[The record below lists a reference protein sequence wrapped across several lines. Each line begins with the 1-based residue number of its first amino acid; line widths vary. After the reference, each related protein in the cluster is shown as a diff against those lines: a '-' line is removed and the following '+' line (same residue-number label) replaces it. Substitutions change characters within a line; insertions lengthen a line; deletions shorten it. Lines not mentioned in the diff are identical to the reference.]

1 MAEFPPEVRMQ
12 LRVMIGDTEE
22 PYTFDDD
29 AIDEMLTVADG
40 SVRSAAANFWYSKA
54 TEYSEMVD
62 ITEAGSS
69 RKMSGLF
76 TNAMALAKQFDD
88 NDGDGD
94 TEVVTPSTTRRIV
107 RR

>member
-1 MAEFPPEVRMQ
+1 MAAYTPEERMQ
-12 LRVMIGDTEE
+12 LRLLIGDTAE
-22 PYTFDDD
+22 PTQYDD
-29 AIDEMLTVADG
+29 AQIDEWLTATDG
-40 SVRSAAANFWYSKA
+40 DPRAAASAFWYNKA

-62 ITEAGSS
+62 ISEAGSS

-88 NDGDGD
+88 SIGTVDN
-94 TEVVTPSTTRRIV
+94 TVTTSTTRAIV